1 VLRAALLL
9 ALASPAPPL
18 VDAAARLPDAL
29 LDLRY
34 AGSRNPAGRP
44 LYPAARCLLL
54 EPVAELLARAA
65 AALRAR
71 GYRLVLWDCYRPISV
86 QRELWRRRPD
96 PRYVADPERGSHHSR
111 GAAVDLSLATPA
123 GEPVEM
129 PTDHDAFERRAR
141 PDVDEGVSAAA
152 RAHRAILRQAMEQAG
167 FRQNRGEWW
176 HYDAAGFG
184 RHPLLDLPIAGPGA
198 P

>member
-1 VLRAALLL
+1 VLGAALLL
-9 ALASPAPPL
+9 LLARPAPLL
-18 VDAAARLPDAL
+18 VDAAARVPDAV

-34 AGSRNPAGRP
+34 AGPRNAAGRP
-44 LYPAARCLLL
+44 LYPAPRCLLL
-54 EPVAELLARAA
+54 APVAERLARAA
-65 AALRAR
+65 AALRAQ
-71 GYRLVLWDCYRPISV
+71 GYRLLLWDCYRPLSV
-86 QRELWRRRPD
+86 QRELWRLRPD

-111 GAAVDLSLATPA
+111 GAAVDATLATLA

-141 PDVDEGVSAAA
+141 PDVEEGISPAA
-152 RAHRAILRQAMEQAG
+152 RAHRALLRRAMEEAG

-184 RHPLLDLPIAGPGA
+184 RHPLLDLPLAGPGA